1 MEKTMVER
9 MPEIALE
16 LRLEHDMYTITKIE
30 ND

>member
-9 MPEIALE
+9 MPEIVLE